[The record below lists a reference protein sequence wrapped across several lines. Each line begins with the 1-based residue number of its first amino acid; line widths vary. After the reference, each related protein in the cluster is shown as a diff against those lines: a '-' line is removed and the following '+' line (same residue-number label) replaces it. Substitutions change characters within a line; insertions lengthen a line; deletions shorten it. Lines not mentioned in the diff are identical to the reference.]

1 MAALK
6 VGGRQVTV
14 MIITPALAKTW
25 LANYNHGNRPIKPTT
40 VAKYARAMKASRWR
54 PGVGMIQFAED
65 GRLING
71 QHTLSAI
78 VASGVS
84 QEMIVTRGAR
94 SEDQD
99 VMDDNDPRRAGQ
111 QLGMKGWKSGSTVA
125 AITRMIVRWQTDTLD
140 TKATSLSV
148 DEVVQF
154 ADRYRVRMEASTALA
169 LALYARVPIKPAIS
183 GAFAFTAYD
192 LAAAQPEKLSPA
204 VVDEFFHALTSG
216 ANLPE
221 GSPMLALRAQAQRMR
236 DSRDRGAR
244 MSLPDS
250 VALYYV
256 TRSWRGWR
264 KSETLGKLQLPKG
277 STVTLADL
285 RLI

>member
-1 MAALK
+1 MASLK
-6 VGGRQVTV
+6 IGGRQITT
-14 MIITPALAKTW
+14 MIITKAIAETW
-25 LANYNHGNRPIKPTT
+25 LVNYNRGNRPIKPVT
-40 VAKYARAMKASRWR
+40 VKKYARAMAAGRWR

-78 VASGVS
+78 VESGCA

-111 QLGMKGWKSGSTVA
+111 QLGMHGWKNGTTVA
-125 AITRMIVRWQTDTLD
+125 AITRMIVRWQTGTLD
-140 TKATSLSV
+140 HNGASLSV

-154 ADRYRVRMEASTALA
+154 ANRYSGRMEAATALA
-169 LALYARVPIKPAIS
+169 VSLYTKVPIKPAIS

-192 LAAAQPEKLSPA
+192 LAADQPEKLSPA
-204 VVDEFFHALTSG
+204 TVDDFFHALSSG

-221 GSPMLALRAQAQRMR
+221 GSPLLALRAQAQRTR
-236 DSRDRGAR
+236 DTRDRGAR
-244 MSLPDS
+244 VSLPNS
-250 VALYYV
+250 VALFYV
-256 TRSWRGWR
+256 VRAWRGWR
-264 KSETLGKLQLPKG
+264 NSETLGKLQLPKG